1 MDDLEY
7 LAAAFIAVWVVL
19 GGFILALIR
28 KQRALEREMARIESE
43 MGRERREP

>member
-19 GGFILALIR
+19 SGFILMLIR
-28 KQRALEREMARIESE
+28 KQRALEREIARIESKIE
-43 MGRERREP
+43 KEHREP

>member
-19 GGFILALIR
+19 SGFILMLIR
-28 KQRALEREMARIESE
+28 KQRALEREIARIESE
-43 MGRERREP
+43 MDRERHKP